1 MAGCGG
7 ARFSSSTPVFLD
19 GRAQGA
25 AGCAAGVLRL
35 FVGVVGAADQRAA
48 LDVLEAHLE
57 AQLLEGG
64 ELSWRVVTAHRQVV
78 LRGTEVLPDGQDV
91 HVMLTQVE
99 HGVLDLLLHLAQAH
113 HETALGQPLGV
124 ELLGVAQDLERSP
137 VLRLGTDRPVQAR
150 HGLDVVVEGVG
161 PGVDD
166 GLYGV
171 PISLEIR
178 REDLDGAAGDLFPD
192 LLDGGGEDRGPAVL
206 QLVTV
211 HARYDGVLEAHLSG
225 SVGDAARFVE
235 VELGGLACE
244 DGAEAAGAGADVA
257 QDHEGRGAVVPAL
270 ADVRAARLLADGVE
284 VEAAHGLSYIAV
296 ALSHGRPGFKPLG
309 PPVQTL
315 LLPEGQILR
324 RRPVRRRG
332 HGTIFPT
339 MTDLESLGTVVQ
351 DLQLDLSAGHSS
363 PLLSRLPP

>member
-1 MAGCGG
+1 MAGCDG
-7 ARFSSSTPVFLD
+7 ACFSSSTPGLLD
-19 GRAQGA
+19 GGAQGT
-25 AGCAAGVLRL
+25 AAGVLRL
-35 FVGVVGAADQRAA
+35 LVGVVGAADQRAA
-48 LDVLEAHLE
+48 LDVPEAHLE

-64 ELSWRVVTAHRQVV
+64 ELFGRVVAAHRQVV
-78 LRGTEVLPDGQDV
+78 LRRTEVLADSQDV
-91 HVMLTQVE
+91 HVVSSKVE
-99 HGVLDLLLHLAQAH
+99 HGALDLLLHLAQAH
-113 HETALGQPLGV
+113 HEPALGEPLRV
-124 ELLGVAQDLERSP
+124 ELLGVTQYFERSP
-137 VLRLGTDRPVQAR
+137 VLGLGPDRPVQAR
-150 HGLDVVVEGVG
+150 HGLDVVVEGVR

-166 GLYGV
+166 GLYSV

-178 REDLDGAAGDLFPD
+178 RENLDGAAGDLGPD
-192 LLDGGGEDRGPAVL
+192 LAYGGGEDRGPAVL
-206 QLVTV
+206 QLVAV
-211 HARYDGVLEAHLSG
+211 HARYDGVLEAHLFG
-225 SVGDAARFVE
+225 GVGHAPRFVE
-235 VELGGLACE
+235 VELRRLAGE

-363 PLLSRLPP
+363 SLTRLPP